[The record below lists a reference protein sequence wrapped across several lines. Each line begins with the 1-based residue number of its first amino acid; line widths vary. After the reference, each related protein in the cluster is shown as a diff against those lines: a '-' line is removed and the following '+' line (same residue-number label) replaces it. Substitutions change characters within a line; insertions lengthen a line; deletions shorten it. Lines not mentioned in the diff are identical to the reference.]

1 LWVWQWD
8 YNNKQFIYKA
18 MKIRTIISGTVC
30 LLTLASC
37 NDELDYNEFNNY
49 DKDYVFTDF
58 SNTVG
63 FVTNIYGKLD
73 YDFGSYGNGMLA
85 SACDESEY
93 AWRAG
98 SVNDFTDGAW
108 SPSNA
113 KGDVWSNS
121 YAAIREANYYLNT
134 CDQCDFSQY
143 KFNQDYTAQMS
154 RFKRLKFEVRFLR
167 AYYYFNLVRQY
178 GAVPFTTKV
187 LTEDE
192 ANALERTPANDVFKF
207 IVDECNAICDSLP
220 ADYSKLGND
229 AAANETGRASK
240 LAVLALKARTL
251 LYQASPLFNESID
264 NERWHQ
270 AALASKAVIDSCG
283 KYGVKLDK
291 YSALWG
297 VDNWKSSEMIFVRR
311 IGDLNSLEAN
321 NFPIGVEGGN
331 SGNCPTQTLVD
342 AYGMK
347 STGKQWN
354 EEGSGYDAAKPYD
367 NRDPRLG
374 MTIALNGDKGWPT
387 YNSTPLQT
395 YYGGVNGEPIAGAT
409 PTGYYLK
416 KYLDASVNV
425 SATNSNTKRHS
436 WITYR
441 LGEFYLD
448 YAEAVFRYLGSADAT
463 SSEFSMSA
471 RNAVNIIRNRTDVKM
486 PALATGLSNSDFW
499 QKYENERMVE
509 LAFEGHRFWDVRRWK
524 EGSKL
529 ASIVEMHITKN
540 DDGSFSYNRVTVKRE
555 WNDKMYLFPIPQ
567 SEMLK
572 HSAITFTQ
580 NPGWE

>member
-1 LWVWQWD
+1 
-8 YNNKQFIYKA
+8 
-18 MKIRTIISGTVC
+18 MKIKTIIGGSIC
-30 LLTLASC
+30 LLMLAAC
-37 NDELDYNEFNNY
+37 NDELDYTEFNNY
-49 DKDYVFTDF
+49 DKNYVFTEF

-93 AWRAG
+93 AWRSG
-98 SVNDFTDGAW
+98 SVNDFTNGAW

-113 KGDVWSNS
+113 KSNIWSDS
-121 YAAIREANYYLNT
+121 YSAIREANYYLAT
-134 CDQCDFSQY
+134 CDNCDFSQY
-143 KFNQDYTAQMS
+143 KFNQDYIAQMS

-178 GAVPFTTKV
+178 GAVPFTKEV
-187 LTEDE
+187 LTDQQ
-192 ANALERTPANDVFKF
+192 ANSLGRTSADDIFKF
-207 IVDECNAICDSLP
+207 IVGECDAICDSLP

-251 LYQASPLFNESID
+251 LYQASPLFNEKND
-264 NERWHQ
+264 NERWHK

-283 KYGVKLDK
+283 KYNVKLGK
-291 YSALWG
+291 YTDLWG
-297 VDNWKSSEMIFVRR
+297 ADNWKASEMIYVRR
-311 IGDLNSLEAN
+311 IGDLNSLERN
-321 NFPIGVEGGN
+321 NFPVGVEGGN

-342 AYGMK
+342 AYEMKTTGMR
-347 STGKQWN
+347 WN
-354 EEGSGYDAAKPYD
+354 EDGSGYNPAKPYD
-367 NRDPRLG
+367 NRDPRMS
-374 MTIALNGDKGWPT
+374 MTIALNGDKAWPT

-395 YYGGVNGEPIAGAT
+395 YYGGVNGAPIAGAT

-425 SATNSNTKRHS
+425 SATNSNSKRHS

-448 YAEAVFRYLGSADAT
+448 YAEAVFKYLGSADAKNV
-463 SSEFSMSA
+463 EFTMSA
-471 RNAVNIIRNRTDVKM
+471 SEAVNVIRNRADVKM
-486 PALATGLSNSDFW
+486 PQFPVGLSNDDFW
-499 QKYENERMVE
+499 KKYENERMVE
-509 LAFEGHRFWDVRRWK
+509 LAFEGHRFWDLRRWK

-529 ASIVEMHITKN
+529 ASITEMHIVKN
-540 DDGSFSYNRVTVKRE
+540 QDGSFSYNREVVKRN
-555 WNDKMYLFPIPQ
+555 WDDKMYLFPIPQ
-567 SEMLK
+567 SEILK
-572 HSAITFTQ
+572 HNNSNFTQ
-580 NPGWE
+580 NPGWDK